1 LDRWIPID
9 TSPFKRDYK
18 RLRNT
23 QIQQKVKNGIRGIVE
38 SDNPRE
44 QGEHKVNNLDCIY
57 GYEIGLKYTA
67 SGPSSTHCYIISI
80 YGLQE
85 INESNKRS
93 KYHHHKYNATSIKKE
108 IKWIEILLQ
117 TPIDDYRKNTIRRIL
132 AAYLINIKNLTYEE
146 SYNIIK

>member
-57 GYEIGLKYTA
+57 GYEIGLKY
-67 SGPSSTHCYIISI
+67 
-80 YGLQE
+80 
-85 INESNKRS
+85 
-93 KYHHHKYNATSIKKE
+93 
-108 IKWIEILLQ
+108 
-117 TPIDDYRKNTIRRIL
+117 RIL
-132 AAYLINIKNLTYEE
+132 YEVFDKE
-146 SYNIIK
+146 REIVFYRVGLHDIYKTKLRRDLRN